1 MIIIERKCKTED
13 ASGNGLQAML
23 ESVGSKVGEVHRV
36 KESRLDGAN
45 AADKVQKFIDKL
57 ESLKGIV
64 STIDQLAEVTQH
76 CFCIRIVLT
85 RRQQMHSAVKL
96 AWSISS
102 SLFKVGSPSVRFDE
116 IP

>member
-64 STIDQLAEVTQH
+64 NTIDQLAEVTQYH
-76 CFCIRIVLT
+76 FCIRIVLT
-85 RRQQMHSAVKL
+85 HSQKMHGAVKL
-96 AWSISS
+96 AWSICS
-102 SLFKVGSPSVRFDE
+102 SLFKV
-116 IP
+116 